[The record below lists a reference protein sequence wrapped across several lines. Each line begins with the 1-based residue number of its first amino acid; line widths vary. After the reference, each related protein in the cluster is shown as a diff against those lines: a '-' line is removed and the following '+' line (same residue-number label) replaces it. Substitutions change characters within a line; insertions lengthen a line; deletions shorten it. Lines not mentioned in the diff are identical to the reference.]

1 MIGVWF
7 RRDLRVAD
15 HPALSRAVAQARAS
29 GTGVRAVFV
38 ATPETWARHDRSPAW
53 RRLVAARVQVLHG
66 LLARAGVVLDHVV
79 VPTFAEVPEVLESW
93 CRTHQVDAL
102 WAHHEY
108 EVDEVARDEAV
119 ARRLSIPFTRLHDRV
134 LVVPGQVHTQQ
145 GDMFRVYT
153 PFRRRWLQALQKN
166 WQGVLPVPQAGPPLA
181 ETALPWPDWAPA
193 EDAPVWPAEEDAIH
207 ARLERFVAQSLF
219 NYAEQRDR
227 PDLDGTS
234 QVSPWLAIG
243 ALSPRQCVA
252 ALLEACPDALV
263 NPASPG
269 FSWLNELGWRDFY
282 QHLIVAFP
290 QLVRGQPFQAWTHAV
305 AWRDAPRELDAWQAG
320 RTGFPIVDAG
330 MRQLA
335 ATGWMHN
342 RVRMIV
348 ASFLTKDLLIHWQA
362 GERHFMRHLVDGDFA
377 ANNGGWQWAASTG
390 TDAQP
395 YFRVFNPIT
404 QGQRYD
410 PAGDYVRR
418 WVPELARVPGKHVHT
433 PHTWAQA
440 RGVQLDYPRPIV
452 DHGAAR
458 LRALQAF
465 EAAKSGRTPEP
476 RQLEGI

>member
-7 RRDLRVAD
+7 RRDLRVVD

-38 ATPETWARHDRSPAW
+38 ATPETWARHDRSSAW

-66 LLARAGVVLDHVV
+66 LLARVGVVLDHVV

-119 ARRLSIPFTRLHDRV
+119 ASRLSIPFTRLHDRV

-153 PFRRRWLQALQKN
+153 PFRRRWLQALQEN
-166 WQGVLPVPQAGPPLA
+166 WQGVLPVPPAGPPLA
-181 ETALPWPDWAPA
+181 ET
-193 EDAPVWPAEEDAIH
+193 
-207 ARLERFVAQSLF
+207 
-219 NYAEQRDR
+219 
-227 PDLDGTS
+227 
-234 QVSPWLAIG
+234 
-243 ALSPRQCVA
+243 

-282 QHLIVAFP
+282 QHLSVAFP
-290 QLVRGQPFQAWTHAV
+290 QLVRGQPFQAWTRAV
-305 AWRDAPRELDAWQAG
+305 AWRVAPREFDAWQAG

-418 WVPELARVPGKHVHT
+418 WVPELARVPGKHAHT

-440 RGVQLDYPRPIV
+440 RGVPLDYPTPMV

-465 EAAKSGRTPEP
+465 EAAKSGCIDIGRS
-476 RQLEGI
+476 QLDLGQRISRC